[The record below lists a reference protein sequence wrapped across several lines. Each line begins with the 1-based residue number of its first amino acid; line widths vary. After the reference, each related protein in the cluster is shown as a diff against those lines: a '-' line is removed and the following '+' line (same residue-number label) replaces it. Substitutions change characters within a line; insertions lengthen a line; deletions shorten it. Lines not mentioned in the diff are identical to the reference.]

1 MGLLAHENLGVARL
15 KAWSFGADRWFVTA
29 ARLSRRENEPAT
41 IAIKISGKA
50 PFCDPQSERYLMQ
63 KSSPIDRCSIHVI
76 DSCHS
81 ANAPKPQE
89 KTNCGSLGSQ
99 SAKTVSRYLVDQF
112 VVAGC
117 I

>member
-1 MGLLAHENLGVARL
+1 
-15 KAWSFGADRWFVTA
+15 
-29 ARLSRRENEPAT
+29 
-41 IAIKISGKA
+41 
-50 PFCDPQSERYLMQ
+50 MQ

-76 DSCHS
+76 DSYHS

-89 KTNCGSLGSQ
+89 KAHCGSLGSQ